1 MSVSPYGQSR
11 RRTAETIAGFLASIS
26 IFVCLTGI
34 AYRPLRLIPF
44 GILLA
49 LIAVGIGGRSER
61 LATVAV
67 AVGAVS
73 FAAGMAVAVVTSN
86 PLW

>member
-1 MSVSPYGQSR
+1 VSATPYGGSR
-11 RRTAETIAGFLASIS
+11 SGAETLAGFLASVS

-44 GILLA
+44 GILLG
-49 LIAVGIGGRSER
+49 LIALAIGGRSER

-67 AVGAVS
+67 AVGAAS
-73 FAAGMAVAVVTSN
+73 FAIGMAVAVITSN

>member
-1 MSVSPYGQSR
+1 VSATSYEGSR
-11 RRTAETIAGFLASIS
+11 SGAETLAGFLSSAS

-49 LIAVGIGGRSER
+49 LIALAIGGRSQR

-67 AVGAVS
+67 AVGGAS
-73 FAAGMAVAVVTSN
+73 FAVGMAVAVITSN

>member
-1 MSVSPYGQSR
+1 MSATPYGGSR
-11 RRTAETIAGFLASIS
+11 SGAETLAGFLASAS

-49 LIAVGIGGRSER
+49 LIALAIGGRSER
-61 LATVAV
+61 LASV
-67 AVGAVS
+67 AVGVGAAS
-73 FAAGMAVAVVTSN
+73 FAVGMAVAVITSN

>member
-1 MSVSPYGQSR
+1 MSATPYGSSR
-11 RRTAETIAGFLASIS
+11 SGAETLAGFLASVS

-49 LIAVGIGGRSER
+49 LIALAIGGRSER
-61 LATVAV
+61 LASVAV
-67 AVGAVS
+67 GVGAVS
-73 FAAGMAVAVVTSN
+73 FAVGMAVAVVTSN